1 MKGRILII
9 NPGSTSTKIGF
20 YEDGQQKFETN
31 LTHSA
36 EEIAKYESVMHQGD
50 MRRDAI
56 VNFLTENGVELEEHE
71 HVAIASTLYAEFGD
85 TDNLTDE
92 EVAEFIEQYRRENP
106 DLGVEA

>member
-20 YEDGQQKFETN
+20 YEDGQSKFDIN

-50 MRRDAI
+50 MRKEAI
-56 VNFLTENGVELEEHE
+56 VKFLSENG
-71 HVAIASTLYAEFGD
+71 YGCD
-85 TDNLTDE
+85 T
-92 EVAEFIEQYRRENP
+92 VYPF
-106 DLGVEA
+106 DLFPKTSHVEAVVLLQQLSLPDGK